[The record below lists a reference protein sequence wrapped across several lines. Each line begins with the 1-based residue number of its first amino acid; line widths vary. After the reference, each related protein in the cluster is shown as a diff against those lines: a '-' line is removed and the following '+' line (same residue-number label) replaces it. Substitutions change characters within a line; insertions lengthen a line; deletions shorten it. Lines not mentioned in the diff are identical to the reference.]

1 MAITIPHPETG
12 EPVELFVRINEDGYV
27 DALCRAAYKS
37 AWEQAALAN
46 GLLRQD
52 VIGTDNDEP
61 ILGDPYPVEG
71 VFIDVIGPVTVT
83 PAVIDE
89 NGAEITPADI
99 DNRYHVNLRLSPE
112 VNWFPIAYAWMT
124 NGNDDAEPNK
134 DEETRTLARVSL
146 IDPDSIKTPTRVWF

>member
-1 MAITIPHPETG
+1 MSVTIPHPETG
-12 EPVELFVRINEDGYV
+12 EPVELFVRINSDGYV

-37 AWEQAALAN
+37 AWEQAAEAN
-46 GLLRQD
+46 GLTKD
-52 VIGTDNDEP
+52 GIP
-61 ILGDPYPVEG
+61 IEG
-71 VFIDVIGPVTVT
+71 ASIDVIGPVTVT

-99 DNRYHVNLRLSPE
+99 DNRYHVNLRLGPE
-112 VNWFPIAYAWMT
+112 TNWFPIAYAWMT

-146 IDPDSIKTPTRVWF
+146 IDPDTVKTPSRVWF